1 MPAHRGR
8 PPQPAQ
14 VPLPLAGAEPT
25 HRYPVLNRAD
35 RASVSGTRSSAP
47 SEVNQVSVVVA
58 SAAIVVLSNA
68 VTPPIFRDNA
78 PRTTQ

>member
-1 MPAHRGR
+1 
-8 PPQPAQ
+8 
-14 VPLPLAGAEPT
+14 
-25 HRYPVLNRAD
+25 
-35 RASVSGTRSSAP
+35 VSGTRSSAP

-68 VTPPIFRDNA
+68 VTPPILRDNA